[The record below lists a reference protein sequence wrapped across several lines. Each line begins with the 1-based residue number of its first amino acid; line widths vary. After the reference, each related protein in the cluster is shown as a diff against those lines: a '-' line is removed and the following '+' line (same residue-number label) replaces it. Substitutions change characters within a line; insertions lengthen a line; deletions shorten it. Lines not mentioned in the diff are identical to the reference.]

1 MVSVIL
7 FSNQNNPWSIQ
18 TKLFKSVGLYPAC
31 YNTRYHFFKGNRSH
45 ISRKQIEKAVE
56 EIVADGN
63 PTGMFEVNFDK
74 LCDLNRA
81 KADAKNLFKAGE
93 DRWGTDE
100 ETFIRIF
107 ACRDYYQLRATYN
120 EYVKV

>member
-1 MVSVIL
+1 MFCL
-7 FSNQNNPWSIQ
+7 HQ
-18 TKLFKSVGLYPAC
+18 
-31 YNTRYHFFKGNRSH
+31 GNRSH
-45 ISRKQIEKAVE
+45 ISRKQIENAVE
-56 EIVADGN
+56 EIEADGR

-74 LCDLNRA
+74 LCDITRA

-100 ETFIRIF
+100 ETFVRIF

-120 EYVKV
+120 EYVKVCLLYHNVVKCGNFYIDR